1 LRLWYGFADKKG
13 ETNMRRI
20 LAGAAI
26 AALAISPAIARD
38 QDSQAEFIT
47 PSGNVGCTYTPK
59 GGTATYEPTGGGP
72 ELICER
78 VEPTYVTLVMGPNG
92 RVKRIDNPG
101 EQGCC
106 SDQPKLAYGKSW
118 SRGPFTC
125 SSAAAGLTCNGPGGH
140 GFFVSRNRIAT
151 R

>member
-1 LRLWYGFADKKG
+1 
-13 ETNMRRI
+13 MRRI
-20 LAGAAI
+20 LHSAAI
-26 AALAISPAIARD
+26 VALAISPAVARD
-38 QDSQAEFIT
+38 RSVPTGSTGQAEFIT

-78 VEPTYVTLVMGPNG
+78 VEPTYVTLIMGPNG

-106 SDQPKLAYGKSW
+106 SDRPKLAYGSTW
-118 SRGPFTC
+118 SRGPYNC
-125 SSAAAGLTCNGPGGH
+125 SSAAAGLTCSGPGGH
-140 GFFVSRNRIAT
+140 GFFVSRNRIT
-151 R
+151 VR

>member
-1 LRLWYGFADKKG
+1 V
-13 ETNMRRI
+13 
-20 LAGAAI
+20 
-26 AALAISPAIARD
+26 ARD
-38 QDSQAEFIT
+38 QNVPAQTAGQTEFIT

-78 VEPTYVTLVMGPNG
+78 VEPAYVTVIMGPNG

-106 SDQPKLAYGKSW
+106 SDRPKLAYGTNW
-118 SRGPFTC
+118 SRGPF
-125 SSAAAGLTCNGPGGH
+125 
-140 GFFVSRNRIAT
+140 R
-151 R
+151 